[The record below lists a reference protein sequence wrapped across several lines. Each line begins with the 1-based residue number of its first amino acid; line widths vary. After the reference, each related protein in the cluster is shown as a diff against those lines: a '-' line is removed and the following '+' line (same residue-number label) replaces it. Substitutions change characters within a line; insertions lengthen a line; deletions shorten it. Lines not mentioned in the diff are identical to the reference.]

1 MALARLCALVA
12 LLALAAGG
20 CGGGDDFHPPRR
32 VPAPRPTTPA
42 ATRPATT
49 APPATTRSTTGPTT
63 VPAPAA
69 TAAAFVDRMR
79 QCAPDEARVRQARDL
94 FASEARSLRGAYLIP
109 PRVGAPTTVD
119 PNPLLDLTRRYD
131 LSGVKIG
138 IVRLSAPRDR
148 GDRVQ
153 VGVVGTEPLVM
164 MKATGQVVVEDPG
177 SPGHVHYVCATD
189 PGRFLDALSGVA
201 CFYSR
206 VLQDRALDDDQ
217 QTRRNRAALFT
228 AMAGG
233 DPTRPFYEMLLGL
246 D

>member
-1 MALARLCALVA
+1 MYAMRLLSDGDIDPSFSAD
-12 LLALAAGG
+12 GRQYIDYD
-20 CGGGDDFHPPRR
+20 GGGDAAQAITRSPDGDRLVAGLGAVAMAAARLAGGPPVSGMREH
-32 VPAPRPTTPA
+32 
-42 ATRPATT
+42 PATSRLVVSQ
-49 APPATTRSTTGPTT
+49 PWPT
-63 VPAPAA
+63 
-69 TAAAFVDRMR
+69 
-79 QCAPDEARVRQARDL
+79 
-94 FASEARSLRGAYLIP
+94 P

-189 PGRFLDALSGVA
+189 PGRVLDALSGVA

-206 VLQDRALDDDQ
+206 VLQDRALDEDQ